1 MEERM
6 AYKVGMVSLGCP
18 KNQVDA
24 EIMLADLKNDGFEI
38 TNDESK
44 ADAIIVNT
52 CGFIED
58 AKREAIDNILE
69 VAQLKKTGKLKALI
83 VSGCLA
89 QRYKDDMKK
98 EMPEIDAIVTLGKNS
113 DICRIVRDAVN
124 NNETRVYDAPLFCL
138 PLGGE
143 RLLTTPKYTAY
154 LKIAEGCDNR
164 CTYCA
169 IPMIRGQYRSRALED
184 IIDEAKALAKRGVKE
199 ITVVAQDT
207 TRYGEDIY
215 GEGRL
220 PQLLNELCA
229 IDGIE
234 WIRVLYTYPE
244 RITDE
249 LLDAVANQP
258 KVLKYL
264 DIPIQH
270 ASDGVLARMNR
281 RSNNAQLYSLIK
293 KIREKVPNI
302 TLRTTMIVGFPGES
316 DEDFTTLCEFVKAAR
331 FDRLGCFTYSPEEG
345 TPAAEFPDQIP
356 EDIKQRRYEVV
367 MAEQSVISEELTAQK
382 IGAVAQVLVEGY
394 DRLNKCYY
402 GRSKSDA
409 PDIDGKVFFQSEFSP
424 SAGDIV
430 PVKITDSVEYD
441 PIGEQIKE

>member
-1 MEERM
+1 M

-24 EIMLADLKNDGFEI
+24 EVMLADLKNDGFEI

-98 EMPEIDAIVTLGKNS
+98 EMPEIDAIVTLGKNG
-113 DICRIVRDAVN
+113 DICRIVRDAVK
-124 NNETRVYDAPLFCL
+124 NNETKVYDAPLFCL

-169 IPMIRGQYRSRALED
+169 IPMIRGQYRSRVLED
-184 IIDEAKALAKRGVKE
+184 IIDEAKSLAKRGVKE
-199 ITVVAQDT
+199 LTVVAQDT

-249 LLDAVANQP
+249 LLDTVANQP

-270 ASDGVLARMNR
+270 ASDSVLVRMNR

-316 DEDFTTLCEFVKAAR
+316 DEDFTTLCEFVKAVR
-331 FDRLGCFTYSPEEG
+331 FDRLGCFIYSPEEG

-382 IGAVAQVLVEGY
+382 IGTVAQVLVEGY

-409 PDIDGKVFFQSEFSP
+409 PDIDGKVFFQSAFSP

-430 PVKITDSVEYD
+430 QVKITDSVEYD

>member
-1 MEERM
+1 M

-24 EIMLADLKNDGFEI
+24 EVMLADLKNDGFEI

-98 EMPEIDAIVTLGKNS
+98 EMPEIDAIVTLGKNG
-113 DICRIVRDAVN
+113 DICRIVRDAVK
-124 NNETRVYDAPLFCL
+124 NNETKVYDAPLFCL

-143 RLLTTPKYTAY
+143 RLLTTPKYMAY

-184 IIDEAKALAKRGVKE
+184 IINEAKTLAKRGVKE
-199 ITVVAQDT
+199 LTVVAQDT

-220 PQLLNELCA
+220 PQLLNELCV

-249 LLDAVANQP
+249 LLDTVANQP

-293 KIREKVPNI
+293 NIREKVPNI

-382 IGAVAQVLVEGY
+382 IGTVAQVLVEGY

-430 PVKITDSVEYD
+430 SVKITDSVEYD

>member
-1 MEERM
+1 M

-69 VAQLKKTGKLKALI
+69 VAQLKKTGRLKALI

-98 EMPEIDAIVTLGKNS
+98 EMPEIDAIVTLGKNG
-113 DICRIVRDAVN
+113 DICRIVRDAVRS
-124 NNETRVYDAPLFCL
+124 NETKVYDAPLFCL

-220 PQLLNELCA
+220 PRLLNELCG

-249 LLDAVANQP
+249 LLDTVANQS

-281 RSNNAQLYSLIK
+281 RSNNAQLYALIK

-382 IGAVAQVLVEGY
+382 IGTVAQVLVEGY

-409 PDIDGKVFFQSEFSP
+409 PDIDGKVFFQSAFSP

-430 PVKITDSVEYD
+430 SVKITDSVEYD